1 MTAPLMPKATAAWL
15 LENTTLTFKQ
25 IADFCEL
32 HPLEIQALA
41 DGDAVILGVDPIANG
56 QLDREEITACEAEET
71 RSLKLIGARIHD
83 KMRQISGARY
93 TPIAKRQ
100 DKPDA
105 VAWLLR
111 NHGDLTDAQII
122 RLIGTTKNTIE
133 KIRDRSHWNMQNIRP
148 RNPVEMGLCSQ
159 MDIEKISSHK

>member
-25 IADFCEL
+25 IANFCEL

-41 DGDAVILGVDPIANG
+41 DGDATILGVDPVASG
-56 QLDREEITACEAEET
+56 QLNREEITACEADET
-71 RSLKLIGARIHD
+71 KPLNLIGASGHD
-83 KMRQISGARY
+83 KMRQVVGARY
-93 TPIAKRQ
+93 TPVSKRQ

-111 NHGDLTDAQII
+111 NHGGLTDAQII

-133 KIRDRSHWNMQNIRP
+133 KIRGRSHWNMQNIRP
-148 RNPVEMGLCSQ
+148 RNPVEMGLCSET
-159 MDIEKISSHK
+159 DIQRLSPQK

>member
-15 LENTTLTFKQ
+15 LENTALTFKQ

-32 HPLEIQALA
+32 HPLEVQALA
-41 DGDAVILGVDPIANG
+41 DGDTIILGVDPVASG
-56 QLDREEITACEAEET
+56 QIDREDIAAAEADES
-71 RSLKLIGARIHD
+71 RSLELKGARIHE
-83 KMRQISGARY
+83 KMRQVSGARY

-111 NHGDLTDAQII
+111 NHGDLTDTQII
-122 RLIGTTKNTIE
+122 KLVGTTKNTIE
-133 KIRDRSHWNMQNIRP
+133 KIRDRSHWNIQNIRP
-148 RNPVEMGLCSQ
+148 RSPIEMGLCSEI
-159 MDIEKISSHK
+159 DLARLSSQK